1 MEDKEETTAQEE
13 VTAAPEVD
21 EKLRKR
27 ADFCLNKC
35 PVCKAGRN
43 KGKGFMYQM
52 TKLESKLG
60 LCIWCNAYEK
70 VYGVPAYEKP
80 PES

>member
-1 MEDKEETTAQEE
+1 MEEKEEAAVQEE

-21 EKLRKR
+21 EKLQKR
-27 ADFCLNKC
+27 ADFCLEKC
-35 PVCKAGRN
+35 PVCKSGRN

-60 LCIWCNAYEK
+60 VCIWCNAYKK

>member
-1 MEDKEETTAQEE
+1 MEEREE
-13 VTAAPEVD
+13 VAVEGEAKSTQDID
-21 EKLRKR
+21 EKLKKR

-60 LCIWCNAYEK
+60 VCIWCNAYKK

-80 PES
+80 PQS

>member
-1 MEDKEETTAQEE
+1 MEEKEEMTTQEE
-13 VTAAPEVD
+13 EATTPEVD
-21 EKLRKR
+21 EKLQKR
-27 ADFCLNKC
+27 ADFCLNTC
-35 PVCKAGRN
+35 PVCKIGRD

-60 LCIWCNAYEK
+60 LCIWCNAYKK

>member
-1 MEDKEETTAQEE
+1 MEEKEEVMAQEE
-13 VTAAPEVD
+13 KAGKPEVD

-35 PVCKAGRN
+35 PVCKTGRE
-43 KGKGFMYQM
+43 KGKGLMYQM

-60 LCIWCNAYEK
+60 MCIWCNAYEK

-80 PES
+80 PEA